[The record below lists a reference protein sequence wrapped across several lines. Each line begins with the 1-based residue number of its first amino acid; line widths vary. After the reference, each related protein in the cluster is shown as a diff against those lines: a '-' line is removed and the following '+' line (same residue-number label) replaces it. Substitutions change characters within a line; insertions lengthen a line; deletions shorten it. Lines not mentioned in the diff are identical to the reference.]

1 MTRWMMPVAVAAV
14 LTGCG
19 SWSRV
24 GSSDA
29 AEPGETL
36 TQIFDAPRYLRG
48 LGRLAAG
55 DPLPFVGDM
64 AFLAGPGDSVRAVVG
79 LSLENR
85 ALTFQREGANFVARY
100 EVRLTLER
108 AGQAPIPVTRTEAVR
123 VATYQET
130 QRAEESVLFQ
140 QNFSVTPGEYAVTVK
155 VRDPVSNAETE
166 AKQTFTAPSFRSGTT
181 SAPVLAYQATG
192 RATRSE
198 PLGLVLNPRGAVAYG
213 GDTLLAYIEGY
224 AFAAPTT
231 VAFEVQTETDSVVY
245 RDSLRFV
252 GGRDVESQVLRL
264 RPDSMALG
272 ELRLVVGS
280 GDARR
285 TTSALISFSSAWVV
299 TNFDEM
305 LGLLRYFGQDN
316 RLSQLR
322 RAPESE
328 RGDLWRAFYRETDPN
343 PVTPENEAL
352 NAYFARVAGA
362 NQRFRDE
369 GVAGWRTERGEVY
382 ITLGEPDEIYNS
394 TPTGGGGRVIRWTYL
409 ADRINLFFVDETGF
423 GRYRLTPS
431 GRADY
436 ERALSRHR
444 RAEQG

>member
-1 MTRWMMPVAVAAV
+1 MSRWIMGTALVALLA
-14 LTGCG
+14 GCG

-24 GSSDA
+24 GSGDQV
-29 AEPGETL
+29 EPGETL

-64 AFLAGPGDSVRAVVG
+64 AFLAGPGDSVRAILG

-85 ALTFQREGANFVARY
+85 ALTFQREGNNFVARY
-100 EVRLTLER
+100 EVDLTLEQPG
-108 AGQAPIPVTRTEAVR
+108 APPIPVTRTEAVR

-140 QNFSVTPGEYAVTVK
+140 QNFSVLPGEYTVTVK
-155 VRDPVSNAETE
+155 VRDPVSNAETQ
-166 AKQTFTAPSFRSGTT
+166 AKQTFTAPSFRPATT

-192 RATRSE
+192 RASREE
-198 PLGLVLNPRGAVAYG
+198 PVELVLNPRGAVGYG

-224 AFAAPTT
+224 AFPRPTT
-231 VAFEVQTETDSVVY
+231 IAFEVQTETDSVVY
-245 RDSLRFV
+245 RDSLRFA
-252 GGRDVESQVLRL
+252 GDRPVESLVLRL

-272 ELRLVVGS
+272 ELRLVVGT
-280 GDARR
+280 GDDRR
-285 TTSALISFSSAWVV
+285 TTSALVSFSSAWVV

-305 LGLLRYFGQDN
+305 LTLLRYFGQDN
-316 RLSQLR
+316 RLSALR
-322 RAPESE
+322 SAPDST

-352 NAYFARVAGA
+352 NSYFSRVAEA

-369 GVAGWRTERGEVY
+369 SVSGWRTDRGEVF

-394 TPTGGGGRVIRWTYL
+394 TPAGGGARVIRWTYIP
-409 ADRINLFFVDETGF
+409 DRVTLFFVDETGF

-431 GRADY
+431 GRAEY
-436 ERALSRHR
+436 ERVLSRHR
-444 RAEQG
+444 RAQQG

>member
-1 MTRWMMPVAVAAV
+1 MTRWIMVTALVV
-14 LTGCG
+14 LLAGCG

-24 GSSDA
+24 GSGDQV
-29 AEPGETL
+29 EPGETL

-64 AFLAGPGDSVRAVVG
+64 AFLAGPGDSVRAVLG

-85 ALTFQREGANFVARY
+85 ALTFQREGNNFVARY
-100 EVRLTLER
+100 EVMLTLER
-108 AGQAPIPVTRTEAVR
+108 PGEAPIPVTRTEAVR

-140 QNFSVTPGEYAVTVK
+140 QNFSVLPGEYAVTVR
-155 VRDPVSNAETE
+155 VRDPVSNAEAE
-166 AKQTFTAPSFRSGTT
+166 AKQTFTAPAFRAATT
-181 SAPVLAYQATG
+181 SAPVLTYQATG
-192 RATRSE
+192 RASRAE
-198 PLGLVLNPRGAVAYG
+198 PLEIVLNPRGAVAYG
-213 GDTLLAYIEGY
+213 GDTLLAYVEGY
-224 AFAAPTT
+224 AFPGPTT
-231 VAFEVQTETDSVVY
+231 VGFEVQTETDSVVY
-245 RDSLRFV
+245 RDSLRFA
-252 GGRDVESQVLRL
+252 GGREVESQVLRL

-280 GDARR
+280 GDDRR

-305 LGLLRYFGQDN
+305 LTLLRYFGQDN
-316 RLSQLR
+316 RLSALR
-322 RAPESE
+322 DAPDSE
-328 RGDLWRAFYRETDPN
+328 RGNLWRAFYRETDPN

-352 NAYFARVAGA
+352 NSYFSRVAAA

-369 GVAGWRTERGEVY
+369 SVSGWRTDRGEVF
-382 ITLGEPDEIYNS
+382 ITLGEPDEIYTS
-394 TPTGGGGRVIRWTYL
+394 TPTGGGGRVIRWTYIP
-409 ADRINLFFVDETGF
+409 DRLNLYFVDETGF

-431 GRADY
+431 GRAEY

-444 RAEQG
+444 RAQQG

>member
-1 MTRWMMPVAVAAV
+1 MVRWMAVPVVAAM
-14 LTGCG
+14 LAGCG

-24 GSSDA
+24 GSEDV

-55 DPLPFVGDM
+55 EPLPFVGDM
-64 AFLAGPGDSVRAVVG
+64 AFLAGPGDSVRAILG

-85 ALTFQREGANFVARY
+85 ALTFQKEGANFVARY
-100 EVRLTLER
+100 EVSLTLER
-108 AGQAPIPVTRTEAVR
+108 PGAAPIPVTRTEAVR

-140 QNFSVTPGEYAVTVK
+140 QNFAVLPGEYAVTVT
-155 VRDPVSNAETE
+155 VRDPVSNAESRAT
-166 AKQTFTAPSFRSGTT
+166 QTFTAPAFGPGSTT
-181 SAPVLAYQATG
+181 APVLAYQATG
-192 RATRSE
+192 RASQEE

-224 AFAAPTT
+224 SFAGPTT
-231 VAFEVQTETDSVVY
+231 VPFQVQTETDSVVY

-252 GGRDVESQVLRL
+252 GGRPVESQVLRL

-280 GDARR
+280 GDDRR

-299 TNFDEM
+299 TNFEEM
-305 LGLLRYFGQDN
+305 LSLLRYFGQDN

-322 RAPESE
+322 RASDAE

-352 NAYFARVAGA
+352 NAYFSRVALA

-369 GVAGWRTERGEVY
+369 GVAGWRTDRGEVL
-382 ITLGEPDEIYNS
+382 ITLGEPDEIYNA
-394 TPTGGGGRVIRWTYL
+394 TPTGGGVRVIRWTYIPE
-409 ADRINLFFVDETGF
+409 RVNLLFVDETGF
-423 GRYRLTPS
+423 GRYRLTPA
-431 GRADY
+431 GRSDY
-436 ERALSRHR
+436 ERALSRRR

>member
-1 MTRWMMPVAVAAV
+1 MRRMVIGAV
-14 LTGCG
+14 LAASVAGCG

-24 GSSDA
+24 GSEGQ

-64 AFLAGPGDSVRAVVG
+64 AFLAGPGDSVRAVLA

-85 ALTFQREGANFVARY
+85 ALTFQKEGTSFVARY
-100 EVRLTLER
+100 DVTLTLER
-108 AGQAPIPVTRTEAVR
+108 PGAAPIPVTRTEAVR

-140 QNFSVTPGEYAVTVK
+140 QNFSVMPGEYAVTVK

-166 AKQTFTAPSFRSGTT
+166 AKQTFTAPAFRPGTT

-192 RATRSE
+192 RAARAE

-224 AFAAPTT
+224 GFPGPTT
-231 VAFEVQTETDSVVY
+231 VGFEVQTEEDSVVY
-245 RDSLRFV
+245 RDSLRFT
-252 GGRDVESQVLRL
+252 GGQEVESQVLRL

-299 TNFDEM
+299 TNFEEM
-305 LGLLRYFGQDN
+305 LTLLRYFGHDN
-316 RLSQLR
+316 RLGELR
-322 RAPESE
+322 RAPDSE
-328 RGDLWRAFYRETDPN
+328 RGELWRTFYRETDPN
-343 PVTPENEAL
+343 PTTPENEAL
-352 NAYFARVAGA
+352 NAYFGRVAAA

-369 GVAGWRTERGEVY
+369 SVAGWRTDRGEVF
-382 ITLGEPDEIYNS
+382 ITLGEPDEVYNS
-394 TPTGGGGRVIRWTYL
+394 TPTGGGGRVIRWTYI
-409 ADRINLFFVDETGF
+409 ADRLNLYFVDETGF
-423 GRYRLTPS
+423 GRYRLTPG